1 MLSSLY
7 SDVPFSPAQRSFLD
21 AKLYLLALAFALG
34 NLLLP
39 MAVHAMPQGGLIFL
53 PLFFFTLVAAYA
65 EGLNAGLLVA
75 LASPLLNTALTGMPP
90 LGLLPLILLKSLFI
104 AIAAALSAARL
115 RRISLPAIAGLVLA
129 MQALGALA
137 EWALL
142 GSLAGALRSAWL
154 GIPGMLIMSLGGYAL
169 LRWVARLRNKEGQAL

>member
-1 MLSSLY
+1 MSSALY
-7 SDVPFSPAQRSFLD
+7 SDVPFAPAQRAFSD
-21 AKLYLLALAFALG
+21 AKLYLFALAFALG

-39 MAVHAMPQGGLIFL
+39 LAVHAVPQGGLIFL

-75 LASPLLNTALTGMPP
+75 LASPLLNHALTGMPP
-90 LGLLPLILLKSLFI
+90 ASLLPLILLKSLFI
-104 AIAAALSAARL
+104 ALAAALAAARL
-115 RRISLPAIAGLVLA
+115 RKVSLPAIAGLVLA

-142 GSLAGALRSAWL
+142 GSLSSALHAAWL
-154 GIPGMLIMSLGGYAL
+154 GIPGMLLMILGGYAL
-169 LRWVARLRNKEGQAL
+169 LRWVARQRGKGQAL